1 MTDNNP
7 LVKEIYLDANPELV
21 FSFLAER
28 DKILRWMGLTLEIDP
43 KPGGIFRSRIHNR
56 GDRSHTKR
64 GRYLAAP
71 EPSESS
77 HGRRCS
83 LQT

>member
-1 MTDNNP
+1 
-7 LVKEIYLDANPELV
+7 
-21 FSFLAER
+21 
-28 DKILRWMGLTLEIDP
+28 MGLTLEIDP